1 MYIPYKVIISHTSLL
16 NNHLCV
22 VEDEQTEDNKPDI
35 DLSLKKQL
43 WPKLTKTEQFPVRG
57 VSPRQHPQ
65 RLDKTESRLS
75 PYIRLRR
82 LILSDLFFTVS

>member
-35 DLSLKKQL
+35 DLSLKTQL
-43 WPKLTKTEQFPVRG
+43 LQFKKVWD
-57 VSPRQHPQ
+57 VVIIANNICS
-65 RLDKTESRLS
+65 LNIS
-75 PYIRLRR
+75 
-82 LILSDLFFTVS
+82 LIGDEWSGKGMVLPAN